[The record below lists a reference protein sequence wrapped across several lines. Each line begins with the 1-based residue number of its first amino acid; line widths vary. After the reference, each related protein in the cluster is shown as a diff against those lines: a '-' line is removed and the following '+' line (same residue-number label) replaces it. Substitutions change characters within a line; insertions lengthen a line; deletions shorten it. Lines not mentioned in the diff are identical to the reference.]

1 MVTRLSNLQVQI
13 MLTHKIYEPWTMI
26 PKGFIGSVYNTI
38 LYFHS
43 LLFSFLWA
51 NFSSGLFFSY
61 RKALKACILFWSTD
75 NYANKAIGNS
85 IVQHLHLQSLCI
97 TSKHDRQERSS
108 IWSVAHERIVNLNN
122 ARERNNE
129 HNADNLMMMV
139 MMMMNTN
146 YNYA

>member
-1 MVTRLSNLQVQI
+1 MGKFFIRIILLLQ
-13 MLTHKIYEPWTMI
+13 E
-26 PKGFIGSVYNTI
+26 
-38 LYFHS
+38 
-43 LLFSFLWA
+43 SF
-51 NFSSGLFFSY
+51 
-61 RKALKACILFWSTD
+61 KACILFWSTD

-108 IWSVAHERIVNLNN
+108 IWSVTHERIVNLNN